1 MWCDA
6 RDVYGNRD
14 SIGQQS
20 KVWDQDFLLRKI
32 FHYDFMVASQ
42 IDSQLYDTASA
53 IDRTEEGT
61 MQGRIL
67 EGNKY
72 ALGFKLD

>member
-1 MWCDA
+1 MLMI
-6 RDVYGNRD
+6 YIGNRD
-14 SIGQQS
+14 SIDQQS
-20 KVWDQDFLLRKI
+20 KVWDQDFLQRKI

-42 IDSQLYDTASA
+42 IDSQLYDTATAIA
-53 IDRTEEGT
+53 IDQTEEGT

-72 ALGFKLD
+72 VLGFKLD

>member
-1 MWCDA
+1 MLMM
-6 RDVYGNRD
+6 YIGNRD
-14 SIGQQS
+14 SIDQQS
-20 KVWDQDFLLRKI
+20 KVWDQDFLQKKI

-42 IDSQLYDTASA
+42 IVSQLYDTATA
-53 IDRTEEGT
+53 IDQTEEGT

-72 ALGFKLD
+72 VLGFKLD

>member
-1 MWCDA
+1 MM
-6 RDVYGNRD
+6 YIGNRD
-14 SIGQQS
+14 SINQQS
-20 KVWDQDFLLRKI
+20 KVWDQDFLQRKI

-42 IDSQLYDTASA
+42 IDSQLYDTATV
-53 IDRTEEGT
+53 IDWTEEGGT